1 MKIHKKMLVA
11 GLILIMLLA
20 ISGCGRKNIKI
31 ALYQYTENE
40 DGTLTITA
48 FRDDTMIKKVTI
60 EQGITYISSNAFLS
74 CYNLEEIVI
83 PESVED
89 IGTHAFTETRWRAEK
104 LKDSN
109 DIIVNNILYEA
120 DQNKENYSIKD
131 GVVTIASGVFYNNTN
146 LKSVT
151 IPSSV
156 KNIGTYAFSGCTNL
170 TEVILPDGLENIGYA
185 AFMSSG
191 IKEITVPKSVK
202 NIGQDAFLN
211 ITVNR

>member
-1 MKIHKKMLVA
+1 M
-11 GLILIMLLA
+11 
-20 ISGCGRKNIKI
+20 
-31 ALYQYTENE
+31 Q
-40 DGTLTITA
+40 
-48 FRDDTMIKKVTI
+48 
-60 EQGITYISSNAFLS
+60 ISSNAFLS

>member
-1 MKIHKKMLVA
+1 MPQV
-11 GLILIMLLA
+11 
-20 ISGCGRKNIKI
+20 
-31 ALYQYTENE
+31 Y
-40 DGTLTITA
+40 
-48 FRDDTMIKKVTI
+48 F
-60 EQGITYISSNAFLS
+60 
-74 CYNLEEIVI
+74 
-83 PESVED
+83 
-89 IGTHAFTETRWRAEK
+89 
-104 LKDSN
+104 
-109 DIIVNNILYEA
+109 
-120 DQNKENYSIKD
+120 
-131 GVVTIASGVFYNNTN
+131 
-146 LKSVT
+146 KSVT

>member
-1 MKIHKKMLVA
+1 MKIQSELVKYL
-11 GLILIMLLA
+11 LIIKHEKEVERLSRHNDLWSVPFVGESNRLI
-20 ISGCGRKNIKI
+20 G
-31 ALYQYTENE
+31 
-40 DGTLTITA
+40 
-48 FRDDTMIKKVTI
+48 FV
-60 EQGITYISSNAFLS
+60 
-74 CYNLEEIVI
+74 
-83 PESVED
+83 
-89 IGTHAFTETRWRAEK
+89 
-104 LKDSN
+104 
-109 DIIVNNILYEA
+109 YEA